1 MQYSDSMDME
11 TFFRAYRGIQ
21 NLWASFA
28 ERAGMSSG
36 VFPHSGVRTLELF
49 RYIRKHPACSLAEL
63 AAGLHIS
70 PGGASCLVDQLFRA
84 GFLRRTVS
92 SCDRRRIRL
101 TVTSE
106 GEGFLRQAEA
116 LFPLSR

>member
-1 MQYSDSMDME
+1 MRLTLLPRRRQSDE
-11 TFFRAYRGIQ
+11 TLMADVATGSEQAF
-21 NLWASFA
+21 
-28 ERAGMSSG
+28 
-36 VFPHSGVRTLELF
+36 
-49 RYIRKHPACSLAEL
+49 AEL

-92 SCDRRRIRL
+92 PCDRRRIRL

-106 GEGFLRQAEA
+106 GEGFLRKAEA
-116 LFPLSR
+116 LFPLSRKDGKRPG